1 MNLIHKI
8 FVSETFQKMANT
20 KRISRFIGRL
30 SDAHVPK
37 PMLRRLIKWYVKSYK
52 INLSEYDFDFN
63 QLTNFNDF
71 FTRQFLPNQR
81 TFEGQ
86 ISSPVEGHILEC
98 GSLQKEG
105 TVTIKG
111 KKFDFA
117 LPNCLV
123 PIQEGSF
130 ATIYLSPADYHRF
143 HAPFD
148 MEITKIAYF
157 PGILKSV
164 NEKAVANDENLYCNN
179 EHVTISGES
188 EFGHFYYVIIGAIAV
203 GRIILSIAP
212 NLFKYNEKKE
222 VSVDISVKRGA
233 EVGYFELG
241 STVILALDSMLLAQI
256 EKRPNSRVLLGEA
269 LLS

>member
-8 FVSETFQKMANT
+8 FVSETFQKVANT
-20 KRISRFIGRL
+20 KRVSRFIGRL
-30 SDAHVPK
+30 SDAHMPK
-37 PMLRRLIKWYVKSYK
+37 PALRGIIKWFVKAYK
-52 INLSEYDFDFN
+52 INLSEYDFDFDKI
-63 QLTNFNDF
+63 TNFNAF

-81 TFEGQ
+81 SFEGR

-98 GSLQKEG
+98 GSLQKKGE
-105 TVTIKG
+105 VTIKG
-111 KKFDFA
+111 KKFDLA

-130 ATIYLSPADYHRF
+130 TTIYLSPADYHRF

-148 MEITKIAYF
+148 MAITKIAYF

-179 EHVTISGES
+179 EHITISGNS

-222 VSVDISVKRGA
+222 VTTEITVKRGD

-241 STVILALDSMLLAQI
+241 STVILALDTLLFTQI
-256 EKRPNSRVLLGEA
+256 DKKPNTRVLLGEV
-269 LLS
+269 LVI